1 MFQFLGGLILGHYI
15 GSSNNESDKDRASG
29 ISVFAIIVL
38 LWILASFVNSFERD
52 ILNGYFYILNFIYGT
67 QHSYDTVFVDNN
79 LLKFKDG
86 MELISALFAIGLVKI
101 ASMFFMIL
109 VLVLTSMRATIG
121 SIVLFNN
128 QQSMDSPFGKIVL
141 NIFLNILIFFIGIVL
156 IDFLYKSINLY

>member
-86 MELISALFAIGLVKI
+86 MELISILFAIGLVKI
-101 ASMFFMIL
+101 ASIFFMIL